1 MYHAAANTLKTWWQN
16 VPPAWRFSLVLVT
29 TLRIFYTVW
38 SWFFL
43 SSFSPVVQNQE
54 FFGEPVVTVFDLQT
68 SESYIYQRSVEGVL
82 LTFEKYDNTHIA
94 DTQTGSLWQIRDG
107 KSASSPN
114 MGKNL
119 TPAAMTSERVFP
131 YNSVRAHPVPLLAV
145 WQRFDVNWY
154 LAIAQRGY
162 GNVSGDVHFPPLYP
176 IFIRLLSPVLR
187 NDFLSAL
194 LISQISL
201 YLMVKLLYDL
211 FVEWGNERISE
222 KALFFLLLFPTSFFF
237 FSAYTEATFILFAI
251 LCLRAIQSRT
261 WHWAGF
267 WIFCAILVRLQ
278 GVVLFLPFVWGLVQT
293 RLKQVSVLQ
302 LLVGGFSSLAAVG
315 VYLLIRA
322 ASGDSSV
329 IPIMETNL
337 HARLVPP
344 WENVMYSIRY
354 LTQGTGGYIDFLNLV
369 VFVVF
374 SALILVY
381 WKRFP
386 VEYSLFA
393 LASLVL
399 LSMRLVDTQPLNSMI
414 RYVLTIFP
422 VFYLLGL
429 FAQHKWI
436 NLLMFACFLSLNL
449 FLSAQFFLWGWV
461 A

>member
-1 MYHAAANTLKTWWQN
+1 MSKLKTLWKN
-16 VPPAWRFSLVLVT
+16 LPSAWRFSLLSVT
-29 TLRIFYTVW
+29 LMRLFYTVW
-38 SWFFL
+38 SLLFL
-43 SSFSPVVQNQE
+43 SLFPLVVQNYTL
-54 FFGEPVVTVFDLQT
+54 FGEPVVTIFDLQT
-68 SESYIYQRSVEGVL
+68 SRAFVYHRLVNDVL
-82 LTFEKYDNTHIA
+82 LTFKVADRSHMT
-94 DTQTGSLWQIRDG
+94 DTQTGSIWRISDG
-107 KSASSPN
+107 QSVSGSNQGNSLSLAN
-114 MGKNL
+114 I
-119 TPAAMTSERVFP
+119 TSERVFP
-131 YNSVRAHPVPLLAV
+131 YYGVLPQPVSLLAI

-176 IFIRLLSPVLR
+176 VFIRLLSLVLR

-201 YLMVKLLYDL
+201 YLMIKLLYDL
-211 FVEWGNERISE
+211 FVEWGDERISE

-293 RLKQVSVLQ
+293 RLKQVSAPQ
-302 LLVGGFSSLAAVG
+302 LLVGGLSSLAAVG
-315 VYLLIRA
+315 AYLLIRA

-337 HARLVPP
+337 YARLVPP
-344 WENVMYSIRY
+344 WENVMYSIQY
-354 LTQGTGGYIDFLNLV
+354 LAQGMGGFIDFLNLV

-381 WKRFP
+381 WKKFP
-386 VEYSLFA
+386 VEYRLFA

-422 VFYLLGL
+422 VFYLLGI

-436 NLLMFACFLSLNL
+436 NLLIFACFLSLNL
-449 FLSAQFFLWGWV
+449 FLSAQVFLWGWV